1 MKKIYGL
8 ILLVFVHSAFAKT
21 FDRRPEV
28 KQFIVTMVKKHN
40 FEKKQLESL
49 FNKYDTNQEVLQKIA
64 NPAEK
69 LSWGQYKKLLISNE
83 RINKG
88 KAFLIEYNDVLLKA
102 ERQFGVPKEL
112 ITAILGVE
120 SFYGEVIGKFSVL
133 QALATLAFDYPPR
146 EKFFRSELEHFLLLT
161 KEEKLN
167 PITTT
172 GSYAG
177 AMSPA
182 QFISSSYRAYA
193 VDFANAGTKDLNN
206 MHNAIGSIA
215 NYFHK
220 HGWDKQGKIAV
231 KTEQNNSIVLPK
243 QTALLEFVAE
253 DDNKEYWLGFNNFN
267 VITKY
272 NNSNNYA
279 MAVYQLAQALG
290 LYTKHT

>member
-1 MKKIYGL
+1 MKKIYCL
-8 ILLVFVHSAFAKT
+8 ILFVFINSSFAKS
-21 FDRRPEV
+21 FDTRPEV
-28 KQFIVTMVKKHN
+28 QQFIVTMVKKHN
-40 FEKKQLESL
+40 FEKNQLELL

-64 NPAEK
+64 NPTEK

-88 KAFLIEYNDVLLKA
+88 KVFLKEHNKALLKA
-102 ERQFGVPKEL
+102 EKQFGVPKEL

-120 SFYGEVIGKFSVL
+120 SFYGEVVGRFSVL

-146 EKFFRSELEHFLLLT
+146 EKFFRSELENFLLLI

-167 PITTT
+167 PHTIT

-193 VDFANAGTKDLNN
+193 IDFTNAGTKDLNN

-220 HGWDKQGKIAV
+220 HGWQSQGKIAV
-231 KTEQNNSIVLPK
+231 KTKQNNPINLPK
-243 QTALLEFVAE
+243 QTALLEFVGE
-253 DDNKEYWLGFNNFN
+253 NNNKEYWLGFNNFT

-279 MAVYQLAQALG
+279 MAVYQLAQELG
-290 LYTKHT
+290 LEG